1 MIPGMKIETRCLH
14 SGYEPGNGAPRAL
27 PIYQSTTYT
36 YDSTEHIGK
45 LFDLTADGH
54 MYSRISNPTVECV
67 EKKIAALEG
76 GVGSL
81 LTSSGQ
87 AASMIA
93 LMNILQAGDH
103 VLASST
109 IYGGTFNLFGVTLKK
124 YGIDSTF
131 VDQDLPLEQL
141 QKFVKPNTRAIFGET
156 IANPAITVLDIE
168 KFATL
173 AHRNGVPLLVDN
185 TFATP
190 MLCRPKEFGADIV
203 IHSTSK
209 YMDGHAVQLGGA
221 IVDMGTFNWDNGK
234 FPGLSEPDESYHGV
248 VYTKSFGNAAY
259 ITKARV
265 QLMRDLG
272 ACPTAMGAF
281 LLNLGLETLPVRI
294 ERHCRNAERVAAF
307 LENNPKVEFVKYPRL
322 ASSPYNG
329 LAGKYLPDGASGV
342 IAFSIRGGRENAVR
356 FMDSLKLA
364 SNVVHV
370 ADIRTCVL
378 HPASA
383 THRQMTDEQLIA
395 AGVTPGLI
403 RLSVGLENIDD
414 ILDDI
419 SQAFERV

>member
-1 MIPGMKIETRCLH
+1 MISGMKIETQCLH
-14 SGYEPGNGAPRAL
+14 SGYEPGNGEPRAL

-45 LFDLTADGH
+45 LFDLTAAGH

-76 GVGSL
+76 GVGAL

-124 YGIDSTF
+124 YGIESTF
-131 VDQDLPLEQL
+131 VDQELPLEQL
-141 QKFVKPNTRAIFGET
+141 QKFVKPNTRAVFGET

-168 KFATL
+168 KFAAL
-173 AHRNGVPLLVDN
+173 AHRNGIPLLVDN

-190 MLCRPKEFGADIV
+190 ILCRPKEFGADIV

-209 YMDGHAVQLGGA
+209 YMDGHAIQLGGA

-234 FPGLSEPDESYHGV
+234 FPGLSEPDESYHGL

-281 LLNLGLETLPVRI
+281 LLNLGLETMPVRM
-294 ERHCRNAERVAAF
+294 ERHCRNAERVAEF
-307 LENNPKVEFVKYPRL
+307 LEKNPKVEFVKYPRL
-322 ASSPYNG
+322 ASSPYNS
-329 LAGKYLPDGASGV
+329 LAGKYLPDGTSGV

-414 ILDDI
+414 ILADL

>member
-1 MIPGMKIETRCLH
+1 MISGMKIETQCLH
-14 SGYEPGNGAPRAL
+14 SGYEPGNGEPRAL

-45 LFDLTADGH
+45 LFDLTAEGH
-54 MYSRISNPTVECV
+54 LYSRISNPTVECV

-76 GVGSL
+76 GVGAL

-124 YGIDSTF
+124 YGIESTF
-131 VDQDLPLEQL
+131 VDQELPLEQL
-141 QKFVKPNTRAIFGET
+141 QKFVKPNTRAVFGET

-168 KFATL
+168 KFAAL
-173 AHRNGVPLLVDN
+173 AHRNGIPLLVDN

-190 MLCRPKEFGADIV
+190 ILCRPKEFGADIV

-209 YMDGHAVQLGGA
+209 YMDGHAIQLGGA

-234 FPGLSEPDESYHGV
+234 FPGLSEPDESYHGL

-281 LLNLGLETLPVRI
+281 LLNLGLETMPVRM
-294 ERHCRNAERVAAF
+294 ERHCRNAERVAEF
-307 LENNPKVEFVKYPRL
+307 LEKNPKVEFVKYPRL
-322 ASSPYNG
+322 ASSPYNS
-329 LAGKYLPDGASGV
+329 LAGKYLPDGTSGV

-414 ILDDI
+414 ILADL

>member
-1 MIPGMKIETRCLH
+1 MKIETQCLH
-14 SGYEPGNGAPRAL
+14 SGYEPGNGEPRAL

-45 LFDLTADGH
+45 LFDLTAAGH

-76 GVGSL
+76 GVGAL

-124 YGIDSTF
+124 YGIESTF
-131 VDQDLPLEQL
+131 VDLDLSLEEL
-141 QKFVKPNTRAIFGET
+141 QKFVKPNTRAVFGET

-168 KFATL
+168 KFAAL
-173 AHRNGVPLLVDN
+173 AHRNGIPLLVDN

-190 MLCRPKEFGADIV
+190 ILCRPKEFGADIV

-221 IVDMGTFNWDNGK
+221 IVDLGTFDWNNGK
-234 FPGLSEPDESYHGV
+234 FPGLSEPDESYHGL
-248 VYTKSFGNAAY
+248 VYTKSFGKAAY

-281 LLNLGLETLPVRI
+281 LLNLGLETMPVRM
-294 ERHCRNAERVAAF
+294 ERHCRNAERVAEF
-307 LENNPKVEFVKYPRL
+307 LEKNPKVEFVKYPRL
-322 ASSPYNG
+322 ASSPYNS
-329 LAGKYLPDGASGV
+329 LAGKYLPDGTSGV

-414 ILDDI
+414 ILADL